1 MTLEEQVTEKLT
13 ACKQRLSTAESCT
26 GGLMAAR
33 LTDLPGTSEIFV
45 GGVVSYHNEVKENLL
60 GVRNATLET
69 FGAVS
74 EETAIEMAEG
84 VRKALNTEYG
94 VGITGIAGPGGAT
107 PEKPVGLVYIAVA
120 GPEGGEVT
128 RNVFDGDRTAVREQ
142 SVDKAFHMLLE
153 LMR

>member
-1 MTLEEQVTEKLT
+1 MTLEEQLIEALSNRK
-13 ACKQRLSTAESCT
+13 RNLSTAESCT

-45 GGVVSYHNEVKENLL
+45 GGVVSYHNEVKEKLL
-60 GVRNATLET
+60 NVRHVTLET

-84 VRKALNTEYG
+84 VRKALHTDYG

-120 GPEGGEVT
+120 GPEGGGVT
-128 RNVFDGDRTAVREQ
+128 RNEFKGDRTAVREQ
-142 SVDKAFHMLLE
+142 SVNKAYEMLLG
-153 LMR
+153 LMA